1 MNDFT
6 TNLTTLLV
14 RELEAFA
21 RELDLYPDDA
31 SVWKTAPGITNSAG
45 NLALHVAGNLQHF
58 IGAVLGGTGYVRNRE
73 LEFSRSSG
81 TRTEIKAELDAA
93 ITAVQKTLPGLSADV
108 LAKVYPASPVPG
120 RQIVTALFLQ
130 HLCSHASFHLGQ
142 AGYLR
147 RAVTGEAKSAGPV
160 SLVELMSRDD

>member
-14 RELEAFA
+14 RELKAFA
-21 RELDLYPDDA
+21 RELDLYQDDA
-31 SVWKTAPGITNSAG
+31 SVWKSAPGITNSTG

-81 TRTEIKAELDAA
+81 TRAEIKAELDAA
-93 ITAVQKTLPGLSADV
+93 IAAVEKTLPGLSADV
-108 LAKVYPASPVPG
+108 LAAVYPASPVPG
-120 RQIVTALFLQ
+120 KEIGTALFLQ

-147 RAVTGEAKSAGPV
+147 RVVTGDRRSAGPV
-160 SLVELMSRDD
+160 SLVELMNQG

>member
-1 MNDFT
+1 MNDFA

-14 RELEAFA
+14 RELQAFA
-21 RELDLYPDDA
+21 RELDLFPDDA

-58 IGAVLGGTGYVRNRE
+58 VGAVLGGTGYVRNRE

-81 TRTEIKAELDAA
+81 TRSELKAEIDAA
-93 ITAVQKTLPGLSADV
+93 IAAVSKTLPGLSADV

-120 RQIVTALFLQ
+120 KEIITALFLQ

-147 RAVTGEAKSAGPV
+147 RVVTGEAKSAGPV
-160 SLVELMSRDD
+160 SLHELMKQA

>member
-1 MNDFT
+1 MNDLT

-14 RELEAFA
+14 RELKAFA

-31 SVWKTAPGITNSAG
+31 SVWKTTPGITNSTG

-81 TRTEIKAELDAA
+81 TRAEIKAELAAA
-93 ITAVQKTLPGLSADV
+93 ITAVEKTLPGLSA
-108 LAKVYPASPVPG
+108 
-120 RQIVTALFLQ
+120 
-130 HLCSHASFHLGQ
+130 
-142 AGYLR
+142 
-147 RAVTGEAKSAGPV
+147 
-160 SLVELMSRDD
+160 